1 MVLTGASDGKDI
13 TTAINAGV
21 YVLVL
26 EFRDPVRV
34 RVGALGFLHFEA
46 GSYLYVG
53 SARRNL
59 RQRVARHLAVAK
71 RVRWHIDY
79 LTTHPGV
86 RVVGAVMVQNMSLT
100 ECNLAKKI
108 GLDLDGTVPVPAVGM
123 SDCRNR
129 CPAHLWWRRRP
140 TTLDEV
146 VAVLPGLLVVVV
158 NETVPRTAPAIV
170 F

>member
-1 MVLTGASDGKDI
+1 M
-13 TTAINAGV
+13 
-21 YVLVL
+21 LVL
-26 EFRDPVRV
+26 EFPDAVRV
-34 RVGALGFLHFEA
+34 RVGALGFLHFDA

-59 RQRVARHLAVAK
+59 RQRVARHLATTK

-79 LTTHPGV
+79 LTTRPGV
-86 RVVGAVMVQNMSLT
+86 RVVGAVMVQNLSLA
-100 ECNLAKKI
+100 ECDLAKKI
-108 GLDLDGTVPVPAVGM
+108 GLDLDGTVPVPGVGM

-146 VAVLPGLLVVVV
+146 VAVLPGLPVVVV
-158 NETVPRTAPAIV
+158 SGTRG
-170 F
+170 